1 MIRVGL
7 WQVRGHYEIVG
18 KPHFRKNVLSSVWI
32 TFPELRRLEA
42 FGHYPFSFLAGH
54 LQENIVAIRIY
65 LSALTLVF
73 LFMAWRNH
81 GPSLLEGMV
90 VTCALIYLI
99 LDTREYLHSARADFE
114 KLQELEEKLTG
125 VLR

>member
-1 MIRVGL
+1 LCLFNGCWKRS
-7 WQVRGHYEIVG
+7 
-18 KPHFRKNVLSSVWI
+18 NI
-32 TFPELRRLEA
+32 TRLV
-42 FGHYPFSFLAGH
+42 SLQGH
-54 LQENIVAIRIY
+54 LPENIVAIRIY

-73 LFMAWRNH
+73 LFAAWLNH
-81 GPSLLEGMV
+81 GLSLLEGTV